1 MNRRFLMGYLD
12 NILKQI
18 QQLNLNGVKVEG
30 VKRNNGNAEN
40 INIGN
45 LLRGNG
51 IVGADYANNNTNS
64 IASEALEQFTAKT
77 PETRINSDGSGTK
90 VTTKTDKNGNNITTV
105 DTLAAGGKVLNRST
119 IVKSKSGEFVS
130 QTKTDFEYDENG
142 KLKKNKSVQKTKN
155 ETITTTRNFNE
166 NGKVANAHTD
176 VEMKDK
182 GKTYKHYT
190 DTQFEYKDGK
200 LTKRLVSGK
209 NIEGKP
215 FSITDNYEADGKT
228 LKDRTH
234 DYYKRGALYH
244 DVYNGAN
251 LTNRTQGG
259 LPTTR
264 IEYKA
269 DGKTVKHTIK
279 NEFDADGVLIGR
291 EKFDKNGKVIEKKD
305 FSQLDGKFDTAYQIG
320 KGDCYLLASINS
332 LSQTEEGQKLLQQN
346 VKVSVNDKGEKV
358 YTISF
363 PGAANAREALISG
376 KGNASIGQL
385 PEDKVHIQGSYTI
398 TEAELNDAAK
408 RAGKDYSAG
417 DKDVLLFE
425 VAYDKYR
432 KDVAQTI
439 KDNHID
445 PRKTKYVA
453 GLGISNVSGDTLSGG
468 NAAEATYILTGKK
481 SLVYENKSNIPT
493 CYVDSNM
500 QMHILEDENGN
511 LVKAGVMAV
520 ENTQNANIDSILDKL
535 RKDSADGKIDDF
547 AASVSFIVSSQ
558 EVNGSTIKGG
568 GHALTIRKV
577 TENEVILS
585 NPWDPDT
592 DIVMSITD
600 LKKAAKNVYCMQ
612 LNATSQ
618 TSQAP
623 QTSQPSQAPQAPS
636 ASPTGNGGGIN
647 PSSQPQQ
654 GAEVEGTKYKVQKGD
669 GYIRLLRKALKDQG
683 IEPTAENLKKAK
695 EQFRAANKKGTVQR
709 YEKGPHKE
717 WYGNEYLLSGAEVI
731 IPKFKM

>member
-1 MNRRFLMGYLD
+1 MGYLD
-12 NILKQI
+12 NILKHI

-51 IVGADYANNNTNS
+51 IGGADYANNNTNS

-77 PETRINSDGSGTK
+77 PETRINPDGSGTR

-130 QTKTDFEYDENG
+130 QTKTDFEYDTNG
-142 KLKKNKSVQKTKN
+142 KLKKNVSVKKTKG
-155 ETITTTRNFNE
+155 ETVTTTRNFNE
-166 NGKVANAHTD
+166 NGKVANAHAE
-176 VEMKDK
+176 VETKEK

-190 DTQFEYKDGK
+190 DTNFEYKDGK

-244 DVYNGAN
+244 DVYDGAN

-264 IEYKA
+264 IEYEA
-269 DGKTVKHTIK
+269 NGKTVKHTIK

-320 KGDCYLLASINS
+320 KGDCYLLASINA

-417 DKDVLLFE
+417 DKDVLLLE
-425 VAYDKYR
+425 VAYEKYR

-481 SLVYENKSNIPT
+481 SFVYENKSNIPT

-695 EQFRAANKKGTVQR
+695 EQFVAANKKGTVQR

>member
-1 MNRRFLMGYLD
+1 MGYLD

-30 VKRNNGNAEN
+30 VKRNNGNTEN

-51 IVGADYANNNTNS
+51 IGGADYANNNTNS

-77 PETRINSDGSGTK
+77 PETHINPDGSGTR

-130 QTKTDFEYDENG
+130 QTKTDFEYDSNG
-142 KLKKNKSVQKTKN
+142 KLKKNVSVKKTKG
-155 ETITTTRNFNE
+155 ETVTTTRNFNE
-166 NGKVANAHTD
+166 NGKVANAHAE
-176 VEMKDK
+176 VETKEK

-190 DTQFEYKDGK
+190 DTNFEYKDGK

-215 FSITDNYEADGKT
+215 FNITDNYEADGKT

-244 DVYNGAN
+244 DVYDGAN

-320 KGDCYLLASINS
+320 KGDCYLLASINA

-346 VKVSVNDKGEKV
+346 VKVSTNDKGEKV

-623 QTSQPSQAPQAPS
+623 QTSQPSQPQQSPPT
-636 ASPTGNGGGIN
+636 SPTGNGGGIN

-654 GAEVEGTKYKVQKGD
+654 GAEVEGTKYKVQEGD

-695 EQFRAANKKGTVQR
+695 EQFRAANKKGTVR
-709 YEKGPHKE
+709 KYEKGPHKE

>member
-1 MNRRFLMGYLD
+1 MGYLD

-51 IVGADYANNNTNS
+51 IGGADYANNNTNS

-77 PETRINSDGSGTK
+77 PETHINPDGSGTR

-130 QTKTDFEYDENG
+130 QTKTDFEYDSNG
-142 KLKKNKSVQKTKN
+142 KLKKNVSVKKTKG
-155 ETITTTRNFNE
+155 ETVTTTRNFNE
-166 NGKVANAHTD
+166 NGKVANAHAE
-176 VEMKDK
+176 VETKEK

-190 DTQFEYKDGK
+190 DTNFEYKDGK

-264 IEYKA
+264 IEYGA
-269 DGKTVKHTIK
+269 DGKTVKYTIK

-320 KGDCYLLASINS
+320 KGDCYLLASINA

-346 VKVSVNDKGEKV
+346 VKVSTNDKGEKV

-417 DKDVLLFE
+417 DKDVLLLE
-425 VAYDKYR
+425 VAYEKYR

-445 PRKTKYVA
+445 PQKTKYVA

-695 EQFRAANKKGTVQR
+695 EQFVAANKKGTVQR

>member
-1 MNRRFLMGYLD
+1 MGYLD

-51 IVGADYANNNTNS
+51 IVGADYANNKTNG

-77 PETRINSDGSGTK
+77 PETRINSDGSGTQ

-119 IVKSKSGEFVS
+119 IVKTKSGEFVS
-130 QTKTDFEYDENG
+130 QTKTDFEYDSNG
-142 KLKKNKSVQKTKN
+142 KLKKNVSVKKTKG
-155 ETITTTRNFNE
+155 ETVTTTRNFNE

-176 VEMKDK
+176 IEMKDK

-228 LKDRTH
+228 LKNRTH

-244 DVYNGAN
+244 DVYDGAN

-320 KGDCYLLASINS
+320 KGDCYLLASINA

-346 VKVSVNDKGEKV
+346 VKVSTNDKGEKV

-654 GAEVEGTKYKVQKGD
+654 GAEVEGTKYKVQEGD

-695 EQFRAANKKGTVQR
+695 EQFRAANPDAVHTYKGKNKKW
-709 YEKGPHKE
+709 H
-717 WYGNEYLLSGAEVI
+717 GNQYLLKDAEVI

>member
-1 MNRRFLMGYLD
+1 MGYLD
-12 NILKQI
+12 DVLKQI
-18 QQLNLNGVKVEG
+18 QQFNLNGVKVEG
-30 VKRNNGNAEN
+30 VKRNNGNTGN

-45 LLRGNG
+45 MLRGNG
-51 IVGADYANNNTNS
+51 IGGTDYANNKTNS

-77 PETRINSDGSGTK
+77 PETHINSDGSGTK

-190 DTQFEYKDGK
+190 DTKFEYKDGK

-228 LKDRTH
+228 LKNRTH

-244 DVYNGAN
+244 DVYDGAN

-259 LPTTR
+259 VPTTR
-264 IEYKA
+264 IEYEA

-279 NEFDADGVLIGR
+279 NKFDADGVLLGR
-291 EKFDKNGKVIEKKD
+291 EKFNKNGNVIEKKD

-320 KGDCYLLASINS
+320 KGDCYLLASINA

-346 VKVSVNDKGEKV
+346 VKVSTNDKGEKV

-445 PRKTKYVA
+445 PQKTKYVA

-481 SLVYENKSNIPT
+481 SLVYMNKSNIPT

-500 QMHILEDENGN
+500 QMHILE
-511 LVKAGVMAV
+511 
-520 ENTQNANIDSILDKL
+520 
-535 RKDSADGKIDDF
+535 DDF

-618 TSQAP
+618 TTQTP
-623 QTSQPSQAPQAPS
+623 QTSQPSQAPQAPQAPS

-654 GAEVEGTKYKVQKGD
+654 GAEVEGTKYKVQEGD

-695 EQFRAANKKGTVQR
+695 EQFRAANKKGTVR
-709 YEKGPHKE
+709 KYEKGPHKE

>member
-1 MNRRFLMGYLD
+1 MGYLD
-12 NILKQI
+12 DVLKQI
-18 QQLNLNGVKVEG
+18 QQFNLNGVKVEG

-51 IVGADYANNNTNS
+51 IGGTDYANNNTNS

-77 PETRINSDGSGTK
+77 PETRINPDGSGTK

-130 QTKTDFEYDENG
+130 QTKTDFEYDTNG
-142 KLKKNKSVQKTKN
+142 KLKKNVSVKKTKG
-155 ETITTTRNFNE
+155 ETATTTRNFNE

-228 LKDRTH
+228 LKNRTH

-244 DVYNGAN
+244 DVYDGAN

-259 LPTTR
+259 VPTTR
-264 IEYKA
+264 IEYEA

-279 NEFDADGVLIGR
+279 NEFDADGVLLGR
-291 EKFDKNGKVIEKKD
+291 EKSDKNGKVIEKKD

-320 KGDCYLLASINS
+320 KGDCYLLASINA

-346 VKVSVNDKGEKV
+346 VKVSTNDKGEKV

-417 DKDVLLFE
+417 DKDVLLLE

-445 PRKTKYVA
+445 PQKTKYVA

-511 LVKAGVMAV
+511 RVKAGVMAV

-623 QTSQPSQAPQAPS
+623 QTSQPQQPPQSPPT
-636 ASPTGNGGGIN
+636 SPTGNGGGIN

-654 GAEVEGTKYKVQKGD
+654 GAEVEGTKYKVQEGD

-695 EQFRAANKKGTVQR
+695 EQFRAANKKGTVR
-709 YEKGPHKE
+709 KYEKGPHKE

>member
-1 MNRRFLMGYLD
+1 MGYLD
-12 NILKQI
+12 NILKHI

-51 IVGADYANNNTNS
+51 IGGADYANNNTNS

-77 PETRINSDGSGTK
+77 PETHINPDGSGTR

-130 QTKTDFEYDENG
+130 QTKTDFEYDTNG
-142 KLKKNKSVQKTKN
+142 KLKKNVSVKKTKG
-155 ETITTTRNFNE
+155 ETVTTTRNFNE
-166 NGKVANAHTD
+166 NGKVANAHTE
-176 VEMKDK
+176 VETKEK

-190 DTQFEYKDGK
+190 DTKFEYKDGK

-215 FSITDNYEADGKT
+215 FNITDNYEADGKT

-244 DVYNGAN
+244 DVYDGAN

-346 VKVSVNDKGEKV
+346 VKVSTNDKGEKV

-417 DKDVLLFE
+417 DKDVLLLE
-425 VAYDKYR
+425 VAYEKYR

-511 LVKAGVMAV
+511 RVKAGVMAV

>member
-1 MNRRFLMGYLD
+1 MGYLD

-18 QQLNLNGVKVEG
+18 QQSNLNGVNAEG
-30 VKRNNGNAEN
+30 VKRSNGNTEN

-45 LLRGNG
+45 MLRGNG
-51 IVGADYANNNTNS
+51 IGGTDYANNKTNS

-77 PETRINSDGSGTK
+77 PETRINPDCSGTK

-119 IVKSKSGEFVS
+119 IVKTKSGEFVS

-228 LKDRTH
+228 LKNRTH

-244 DVYNGAN
+244 DVYDGAN

-259 LPTTR
+259 VPTTR
-264 IEYKA
+264 IEYEA

-279 NEFDADGVLIGR
+279 NKFDADGVLLGR
-291 EKFDKNGKVIEKKD
+291 EKFNKNGNVIEKKD

-320 KGDCYLLASINS
+320 KGDCYLLASINA

-346 VKVSVNDKGEKV
+346 VKVSTNDKGEKV

-417 DKDVLLFE
+417 DKDVLLLE

-445 PRKTKYVA
+445 PQKTKFVA

-481 SLVYENKSNIPT
+481 SFVYMNKSNIPT

-511 LVKAGVMAV
+511 RVKAGVMVV
-520 ENTQNANIDSILDKL
+520 ENSQNANIDSILDNL

-547 AASVSFIVSSQ
+547 AASVGFIVSSQ
-558 EVNGSTIKGG
+558 EVNGSTIQGR

-600 LKKAAKNVYCMQ
+600 FKKAARNVYCTQ
-612 LNATSQ
+612 LNAI
-618 TSQAP
+618 SQAP
-623 QTSQPSQAPQAPS
+623 QTSQPQQPPQSPPT
-636 ASPTGNGGGIN
+636 SPTGNGGGIN

-654 GAEVEGTKYKVQKGD
+654 GAEVEGTKYKVQEGD

-695 EQFRAANKKGTVQR
+695 EQFRAANKKGTVR
-709 YEKGPHKE
+709 KYEKGPHKE

-731 IPKFKM
+731 IPKFKI

>member
-1 MNRRFLMGYLD
+1 MGYLD

-511 LVKAGVMAV
+511 RVKAGVMVV
-520 ENTQNANIDSILDKL
+520 ENNQNANFDSILDNL

>member
-1 MNRRFLMGYLD
+1 MGYLD

-18 QQLNLNGVKVEG
+18 QQLNLNSVKVEG

-45 LLRGNG
+45 MLRGNG
-51 IVGADYANNNTNS
+51 IGGADYANNNTNS
-64 IASEALEQFTAKT
+64 IASEALEQLTAKT
-77 PETRINSDGSGTK
+77 PETRINPDGSGTK

-130 QTKTDFEYDENG
+130 QTKTDFEYDSNG
-142 KLKKNKSVQKTKN
+142 KLKKNVSVKKTKG
-155 ETITTTRNFNE
+155 ETVTTTRNFNE
-166 NGKVANAHTD
+166 NGKVANAHTE

-190 DTQFEYKDGK
+190 DTKFEYKDGK

-215 FSITDNYEADGKT
+215 FNITDNYEADGKT

-269 DGKTVKHTIK
+269 DGKTVKYTIK

-346 VKVSVNDKGEKV
+346 VKVSTNDKGEKV

-417 DKDVLLFE
+417 DKDVLLLE
-425 VAYDKYR
+425 VAYEKYR

-511 LVKAGVMAV
+511 RVKAGVMAV

-618 TSQAP
+618 TTQTP

>member
-1 MNRRFLMGYLD
+1 MGYLD
-12 NILKQI
+12 NILKHI

-64 IASEALEQFTAKT
+64 ITSEALEQFTAKT
-77 PETRINSDGSGTK
+77 PETHINSDGSGTK

-130 QTKTDFEYDENG
+130 QTKTDFEYDSNG
-142 KLKKNKSVQKTKN
+142 KLKKNVSVKKTKG
-155 ETITTTRNFNE
+155 ETVTTTRNFNE
-166 NGKVANAHTD
+166 NGKVANAHAE
-176 VEMKDK
+176 VETKEK

-190 DTQFEYKDGK
+190 DTNFEYKDGK

-244 DVYNGAN
+244 DVYDGAN

-264 IEYKA
+264 IEYGA
-269 DGKTVKHTIK
+269 DGKTVKYTIK

-332 LSQTEEGQKLLQQN
+332 LSQTAEGQKLLQQN

-417 DKDVLLFE
+417 DKDVLLLE
-425 VAYDKYR
+425 VAYEKYR

-511 LVKAGVMAV
+511 RVKAGVMAV

-612 LNATSQ
+612 LNTTSQ
-618 TSQAP
+618 TSQTP

>member
-1 MNRRFLMGYLD
+1 MGYLD
-12 NILKQI
+12 NILKHI

-45 LLRGNG
+45 ILRGNG
-51 IVGADYANNNTNS
+51 IGGADYANNNTNS

-77 PETRINSDGSGTK
+77 PETHINSDGSGTR

-130 QTKTDFEYDENG
+130 QTKTDFEYDSNG
-142 KLKKNKSVQKTKN
+142 KLKKNVSVKKTKG
-155 ETITTTRNFNE
+155 ETVTTTRNFNE
-166 NGKVANAHTD
+166 NGKVANAHAE
-176 VEMKDK
+176 VETKEK

-190 DTQFEYKDGK
+190 DTNFEYKDGK

-244 DVYNGAN
+244 DVYDGAN

-264 IEYKA
+264 IEYGA
-269 DGKTVKHTIK
+269 DGKTVKYTIK

-320 KGDCYLLASINS
+320 KGDCYLLASINA

-346 VKVSVNDKGEKV
+346 VKVSTNDKGEKV

>member
-1 MNRRFLMGYLD
+1 MGYLD

-51 IVGADYANNNTNS
+51 IGGTDYANNNTNS

-77 PETRINSDGSGTK
+77 PETHINPDGSGTK

-130 QTKTDFEYDENG
+130 QTKTDFEYDTNG
-142 KLKKNKSVQKTKN
+142 KLKKNVSVKKTKG
-155 ETITTTRNFNE
+155 ETATTTRNFNE
-166 NGKVANAHTD
+166 NGKVANAHTE

-190 DTQFEYKDGK
+190 DTKFEYKDGK

-244 DVYNGAN
+244 DVYDGAN

-264 IEYKA
+264 IEYGA
-269 DGKTVKHTIK
+269 DGKTVKYTIK

-417 DKDVLLFE
+417 DKDVLLLE
-425 VAYDKYR
+425 VAYEKYR

-511 LVKAGVMAV
+511 RVKAGVMAV

-654 GAEVEGTKYKVQKGD
+654 GAEVEGTKYKVQEGD

-695 EQFRAANKKGTVQR
+695 EQFRAANPDAVHTYKGKNKKW
-709 YEKGPHKE
+709 H
-717 WYGNEYLLSGAEVI
+717 GNQYLLKDAEVI

>member
-1 MNRRFLMGYLD
+1 MGYLD

-45 LLRGNG
+45 MLRGNG
-51 IVGADYANNNTNS
+51 IVGADYANNNTKS

-77 PETRINSDGSGTK
+77 PETRINPDGSGTR

-130 QTKTDFEYDENG
+130 QTKTDFEYDTNG
-142 KLKKNKSVQKTKN
+142 KLKKNVSVKKTKG
-155 ETITTTRNFNE
+155 ETVTTTRNFNE
-166 NGKVANAHTD
+166 NGKVANAHAE
-176 VEMKDK
+176 VETKEK

-190 DTQFEYKDGK
+190 DTNFEYKDGK

-264 IEYKA
+264 IEYGA
-269 DGKTVKHTIK
+269 DGKTVKYTIK

-291 EKFDKNGKVIEKKD
+291 KKFDKSGKVIEKKD

-511 LVKAGVMAV
+511 RVKAGVMAV

>member
-1 MNRRFLMGYLD
+1 MGYLD

-77 PETRINSDGSGTK
+77 PETHINSDGSGTR

-130 QTKTDFEYDENG
+130 QTKTDFEYDSNG
-142 KLKKNKSVQKTKN
+142 KLKKNVSVKKTKG
-155 ETITTTRNFNE
+155 ETVTTTRNFNE
-166 NGKVANAHTD
+166 NGKVANAHAE
-176 VEMKDK
+176 VETKEK

-190 DTQFEYKDGK
+190 DTNFEYKDGK

-234 DYYKRGALYH
+234 NYYKRGALYH
-244 DVYNGAN
+244 DVYDGAN

-259 LPTTR
+259 VPTTR
-264 IEYKA
+264 IEYEA

-279 NEFDADGVLIGR
+279 NKFDADGVLIGR

-320 KGDCYLLASINS
+320 KGDCYLLASINA

-346 VKVSVNDKGEKV
+346 VKVSTNDKGEKV

-654 GAEVEGTKYKVQKGD
+654 GAEVEGTKYKVQEGD

-695 EQFRAANKKGTVQR
+695 EQFRAANKKGTVR
-709 YEKGPHKE
+709 KYEKGPHKE

>member
-1 MNRRFLMGYLD
+1 MGYLD

>member
-1 MNRRFLMGYLD
+1 MGYLD

-18 QQLNLNGVKVEG
+18 QQLNLDGVKAEG

-45 LLRGNG
+45 MLRGNG
-51 IVGADYANNNTNS
+51 IGGTDYANNNTNS

-77 PETRINSDGSGTK
+77 PETRINPDGSGTK

-190 DTQFEYKDGK
+190 DTKFEYKDGK

-228 LKDRTH
+228 LKNRTH

-244 DVYNGAN
+244 DVYDGAN

-259 LPTTR
+259 VPTTR
-264 IEYKA
+264 IEYEA

-279 NEFDADGVLIGR
+279 NKFDADGVLLGR
-291 EKFDKNGKVIEKKD
+291 EKFNKNGNVIEKKD

-346 VKVSVNDKGEKV
+346 VKVSTNDKGEKV

-417 DKDVLLFE
+417 DKDVLLLE

-445 PRKTKYVA
+445 PQKTKFVA

-468 NAAEATYILTGKK
+468 NVAEATYILTGKK
-481 SLVYENKSNIPT
+481 SFVYKNKSNIPT

-511 LVKAGVMAV
+511 RVKAGVMVV
-520 ENTQNANIDSILDKL
+520 ENNQNANFDSILDNL
-535 RKDSADGKIDDF
+535 RKDSADGKIDNF
-547 AASVSFIVSSQ
+547 AASVGFIVSSQ
-558 EVNGSTIKGG
+558 EVNGSTIQGG

-600 LKKAAKNVYCMQ
+600 FKKAAGTVYCTQ

-623 QTSQPSQAPQAPS
+623 QTSQPQQPPQSPLT
-636 ASPTGNGGGIN
+636 SPTGNGGGIN

-654 GAEVEGTKYKVQKGD
+654 GAEVEGTKYKVQEGD

-695 EQFRAANKKGTVQR
+695 EQFVAANPDAVHTYKGKNKKW
-709 YEKGPHKE
+709 H
-717 WYGNEYLLSGAEVI
+717 GNQYLLKGAEVI

>member
-1 MNRRFLMGYLD
+1 MGYLD
-12 NILKQI
+12 NILKHI

-40 INIGN
+40 VNIGN

-51 IVGADYANNNTNS
+51 IGGADYANNNTNR
-64 IASEALEQFTAKT
+64 IASEALEQLTAKT

-119 IVKSKSGEFVS
+119 IVKSKSGEFIS
-130 QTKTDFEYDENG
+130 QTKTDFEYDTNG
-142 KLKKNKSVQKTKN
+142 KLKKNVSVKKTKG
-155 ETITTTRNFNE
+155 ETATTTRNFNE
-166 NGKVANAHTD
+166 NGKVANAHTE

-190 DTQFEYKDGK
+190 DTNFEYKDGK

-244 DVYNGAN
+244 DVYDGAN

-264 IEYKA
+264 IEYGA
-269 DGKTVKHTIK
+269 DGKTVKYTIK

-320 KGDCYLLASINS
+320 KGDCYLLASINA

-346 VKVSVNDKGEKV
+346 VKVSTNDKGEKV

-417 DKDVLLFE
+417 DKDVLLLE

-445 PRKTKYVA
+445 PQKTKYVA

-612 LNATSQ
+612 LNTTSQ

>member
-1 MNRRFLMGYLD
+1 MGYLD
-12 NILKQI
+12 NILKHI

-51 IVGADYANNNTNS
+51 IGGADYANNKTNS

-77 PETRINSDGSGTK
+77 PETRINPDGSGTK

-119 IVKSKSGEFVS
+119 TVKSKSGEFVS
-130 QTKTDFEYDENG
+130 QTKTDFEYDTNG
-142 KLKKNKSVQKTKN
+142 KLKKNVSVKKTKG
-155 ETITTTRNFNE
+155 ETATTTRNFNE

-190 DTQFEYKDGK
+190 DTKFEYKDGK

-228 LKDRTH
+228 LKNRTH

-244 DVYNGAN
+244 DVYDGAN

-259 LPTTR
+259 VPTTR

-320 KGDCYLLASINS
+320 KGDCYLLASINA

-346 VKVSVNDKGEKV
+346 VKVSTNDKGEKV

-481 SLVYENKSNIPT
+481 SLVYENKNNIPT

>member
-1 MNRRFLMGYLD
+1 MGYLD

-45 LLRGNG
+45 MLRGNG

-77 PETRINSDGSGTK
+77 PETHINPDGSGTR

-130 QTKTDFEYDENG
+130 QTKTDFEYDTNG
-142 KLKKNKSVQKTKN
+142 KLKKNVSVKKTKG
-155 ETITTTRNFNE
+155 ETVTTTRNFNE
-166 NGKVANAHTD
+166 NGKVANAHAE
-176 VEMKDK
+176 VETKEK

-190 DTQFEYKDGK
+190 DTNFEYKDGK

-244 DVYNGAN
+244 DVYDGAN

-264 IEYKA
+264 IEYGA
-269 DGKTVKHTIK
+269 DGKTVKYTIK

-320 KGDCYLLASINS
+320 KGDCYLLASINA

-346 VKVSVNDKGEKV
+346 VKVSTNDKGEKV

>member
-1 MNRRFLMGYLD
+1 MGYLD
-12 NILKQI
+12 NILKHI

-51 IVGADYANNNTNS
+51 IGGADYANNNTNS
-64 IASEALEQFTAKT
+64 IASEALEQLTAKT
-77 PETRINSDGSGTK
+77 PETRINPDGSGTK

-119 IVKSKSGEFVS
+119 IIKSKSGEFVS
-130 QTKTDFEYDENG
+130 QTKTDFEYDSNG
-142 KLKKNKSVQKTKN
+142 KLKKNVSVKKTKG
-155 ETITTTRNFNE
+155 ETVTTTRKFNE
-166 NGKVANAHTD
+166 NGKVANAHAE
-176 VEMKDK
+176 VETKEK

-190 DTQFEYKDGK
+190 DTNFEYKDGK

-215 FSITDNYEADGKT
+215 FNITDNYEADGKT

-264 IEYKA
+264 IEYGA

-417 DKDVLLFE
+417 DKDVLLLE
-425 VAYDKYR
+425 VAYEKYR

-481 SLVYENKSNIPT
+481 SLVYEKQGKIPI

-500 QMHILEDENGN
+500 QMHVIEDEDGN
-511 LVKAGVMAV
+511 NVKAGVTV
-520 ENTQNANIDSILDKL
+520 NENNKNANLDDILDKL

-547 AASVSFIVSSQ
+547 AAAVGFNVSSQ
-558 EVNGSTIKGG
+558 EVNGSTIKDS

-577 TENEVILS
+577 TDNEVILS

-592 DIVMSITD
+592 DIIMSID
-600 LKKAAKNVYCMQ
+600 DFKKAARNVYCMQ

-623 QTSQPSQAPQAPS
+623 QTSQPSQPSQAPQAPS

-695 EQFRAANKKGTVQR
+695 EQFRAANKKGTVR
-709 YEKGPHKE
+709 KYEKGPHKE

>member
-1 MNRRFLMGYLD
+1 MGYLD

-51 IVGADYANNNTNS
+51 IGGADYANNNTNS

-77 PETRINSDGSGTK
+77 PETHINPDGSGTR

-130 QTKTDFEYDENG
+130 QTKTDFEYDSNG
-142 KLKKNKSVQKTKN
+142 KLKKNVSVKKTKG
-155 ETITTTRNFNE
+155 ETVTTTRNFNE
-166 NGKVANAHTD
+166 NGKVANAHAE
-176 VEMKDK
+176 VETKEK

-190 DTQFEYKDGK
+190 DTNFEYKDGK

-264 IEYKA
+264 IEYGA
-269 DGKTVKHTIK
+269 DGKTVKYTIK

-320 KGDCYLLASINS
+320 KGDCYLLASINA

-346 VKVSVNDKGEKV
+346 VKVSTNDKGEKV

-417 DKDVLLFE
+417 DKDVLLLE
-425 VAYDKYR
+425 VAYEKYR

-623 QTSQPSQAPQAPS
+623 QTSQTSQAPQAPS

>member
-77 PETRINSDGSGTK
+77 PETHINPDGSGTR

-105 DTLAAGGKVLNRST
+105 DTLATGGKVLNRST

-130 QTKTDFEYDENG
+130 QTKTDFEYDTNG
-142 KLKKNKSVQKTKN
+142 KLKKNVSVKKTKG
-155 ETITTTRNFNE
+155 ETVTTTRNFNE
-166 NGKVANAHTD
+166 NGKVANAHAE
-176 VEMKDK
+176 VETKEK

-190 DTQFEYKDGK
+190 DTNFEYKDGK

-215 FSITDNYEADGKT
+215 FNITDNYEADGKT

-244 DVYNGAN
+244 DVYDGAN

-320 KGDCYLLASINS
+320 KGDCYLLASINA

-346 VKVSVNDKGEKV
+346 VKVSTNDKGEKV

-654 GAEVEGTKYKVQKGD
+654 GAEVEGTKYKVQEGD

-695 EQFRAANKKGTVQR
+695 EQFRAANPDAVHTYKGKNKKW
-709 YEKGPHKE
+709 H
-717 WYGNEYLLSGAEVI
+717 GNQYLLKDAEVI

>member
-1 MNRRFLMGYLD
+1 MGYLD

-18 QQLNLNGVKVEG
+18 QQLNLDGVKAEG

-45 LLRGNG
+45 MLRGNG
-51 IVGADYANNNTNS
+51 IGGTDYANNNTNS
-64 IASEALEQFTAKT
+64 ISSEALEQFTAKT
-77 PETRINSDGSGTK
+77 PETRINPDGSGTN

-119 IVKSKSGEFVS
+119 IVKTKSGEFVS

-190 DTQFEYKDGK
+190 DTKFEYKDGK

-228 LKDRTH
+228 LKNRTH

-244 DVYNGAN
+244 DVYDGAN

-259 LPTTR
+259 VPTTR
-264 IEYKA
+264 IEYEA

-279 NEFDADGVLIGR
+279 NKFDADGVLLGR
-291 EKFDKNGKVIEKKD
+291 EKFNKNGNVIEKKD

-320 KGDCYLLASINS
+320 KGDCYLLASINA

-346 VKVSVNDKGEKV
+346 VKVSTNDKGEKV

-417 DKDVLLFE
+417 DKDVLLLE

-432 KDVAQTI
+432 KDVAHTI

-445 PRKTKYVA
+445 PKKTKFVA

-468 NAAEATYILTGKK
+468 NVAEATYILTGKK
-481 SLVYENKSNIPT
+481 SFVYMNKSNIPT

-511 LVKAGVMAV
+511 RVKAGVMVV
-520 ENTQNANIDSILDKL
+520 ENNQNANFDSILDNL
-535 RKDSADGKIDDF
+535 RKDSADGKIDNF
-547 AASVSFIVSSQ
+547 AASVGFIVSSQ
-558 EVNGSTIKGG
+558 EVNGSTIQGG

-600 LKKAAKNVYCMQ
+600 LKKAAGTVYCTQ

-623 QTSQPSQAPQAPS
+623 QTSQPQQPPQSPPT
-636 ASPTGNGGGIN
+636 SPTSNGGGIN

-654 GAEVEGTKYKVQKGD
+654 GAEVEGTKYKVQEGD

-695 EQFRAANKKGTVQR
+695 EQFMAANKKGTVR
-709 YEKGPHKE
+709 KYEKGPHKE

>member
-1 MNRRFLMGYLD
+1 MGYLD

-30 VKRNNGNAEN
+30 VKKNNGNAEN

-51 IVGADYANNNTNS
+51 IGGADYANNNTNS

-77 PETRINSDGSGTK
+77 PETHINPDGSGTR

-130 QTKTDFEYDENG
+130 QTKTDFEYDTNG
-142 KLKKNKSVQKTKN
+142 KLKKNVSVKKTKG
-155 ETITTTRNFNE
+155 ETVTTTRNFNE
-166 NGKVANAHTD
+166 NGKVANAHAE
-176 VEMKDK
+176 VETKEK

-190 DTQFEYKDGK
+190 DTNFEYKDGK

-264 IEYKA
+264 IEYGA
-269 DGKTVKHTIK
+269 DDKTVKHTIK

-511 LVKAGVMAV
+511 RVKAGVMAV

-623 QTSQPSQAPQAPS
+623 QTSQPQQPPQSPPT
-636 ASPTGNGGGIN
+636 SPTGNGGGIN

-695 EQFRAANKKGTVQR
+695 EQFRAANKKGTVR
-709 YEKGPHKE
+709 KYEKGPHKE

>member
-1 MNRRFLMGYLD
+1 MGYLD
-12 NILKQI
+12 DVLKQI
-18 QQLNLNGVKVEG
+18 QQFNLNGVKVEG

-45 LLRGNG
+45 MLRGNG

-64 IASEALEQFTAKT
+64 IASEALERLTAKT
-77 PETRINSDGSGTK
+77 PETRINPDGSGTK

-130 QTKTDFEYDENG
+130 QTKTDFEYDTNG
-142 KLKKNKSVQKTKN
+142 KLKKNVSVKKTKG
-155 ETITTTRNFNE
+155 ETVTTTRNFNE
-166 NGKVANAHTD
+166 NGKVANAHAE
-176 VEMKDK
+176 VETKEK

-190 DTQFEYKDGK
+190 DTKFEYKDGK

-244 DVYNGAN
+244 DVYDGAN

-264 IEYKA
+264 IEYEA

-332 LSQTEEGQKLLQQN
+332 LSQTKEGQKLLQQN

-417 DKDVLLFE
+417 DKDVLLLE
-425 VAYDKYR
+425 VAYEKYR

-511 LVKAGVMAV
+511 RVKAGVMAV

>member
-1 MNRRFLMGYLD
+1 MGYLD

-18 QQLNLNGVKVEG
+18 QQLNLNGVKIEG

-51 IVGADYANNNTNS
+51 IGGTDYANNNTNS

-77 PETRINSDGSGTK
+77 PETHINPDGSGTR

-130 QTKTDFEYDENG
+130 QTKTDFEYDSNG
-142 KLKKNKSVQKTKN
+142 KLKKNVSVKKTKG
-155 ETITTTRNFNE
+155 EAVTTTRNFNE
-166 NGKVANAHTD
+166 NGKVANAHAE
-176 VEMKDK
+176 VETKEK

-190 DTQFEYKDGK
+190 DTNFEYKDGK

-264 IEYKA
+264 IEYGA
-269 DGKTVKHTIK
+269 DGKTVKYTIK

-320 KGDCYLLASINS
+320 KGDCYLLASINA

-346 VKVSVNDKGEKV
+346 VKVSTNDKGEKV

-500 QMHILEDENGN
+500 QMHILEDENDN

-612 LNATSQ
+612 LNTTSQ

>member
-1 MNRRFLMGYLD
+1 MGYLD

-45 LLRGNG
+45 MLRGNG
-51 IVGADYANNNTNS
+51 IGGADYANNNTNS
-64 IASEALEQFTAKT
+64 IASEALEQLTAKT
-77 PETRINSDGSGTK
+77 PETRINPDGSGTK

-130 QTKTDFEYDENG
+130 QTKTDFEYDTNG
-142 KLKKNKSVQKTKN
+142 KLKKNVSVKKTKG
-155 ETITTTRNFNE
+155 ETVTTTRNFNE
-166 NGKVANAHTD
+166 NGKVVNAHAE
-176 VEMKDK
+176 VETKEK

-190 DTQFEYKDGK
+190 DTNFEYKDGK

-332 LSQTEEGQKLLQQN
+332 LSQTKEGQKLLQQN

-481 SLVYENKSNIPT
+481 SLVYENKNNIPT

-592 DIVMSITD
+592 DIIMSID
-600 LKKAAKNVYCMQ
+600 DFKKAAKNVYCMQ

-654 GAEVEGTKYKVQKGD
+654 GAEVEGTKYKVQEGD

-695 EQFRAANKKGTVQR
+695 EQFRAANPDAVHTYKGKNKKW
-709 YEKGPHKE
+709 H
-717 WYGNEYLLSGAEVI
+717 GNQYLLKDAEVI

>member
-1 MNRRFLMGYLD
+1 MGYLD

-51 IVGADYANNNTNS
+51 IGGADYANNNTNS

-77 PETRINSDGSGTK
+77 PETHINPDGSGTR

-130 QTKTDFEYDENG
+130 QTKTDFEYDSNG
-142 KLKKNKSVQKTKN
+142 KLKKNVSVKKTKG
-155 ETITTTRNFNE
+155 ETVTTTRNFNE
-166 NGKVANAHTD
+166 NGKVANAHTE
-176 VEMKDK
+176 VETKEK

-190 DTQFEYKDGK
+190 DTKFEYKDGK

-244 DVYNGAN
+244 DVYDGAN

-264 IEYKA
+264 IEYGA
-269 DGKTVKHTIK
+269 DGKTVKYTIK

-346 VKVSVNDKGEKV
+346 VKVSTNDKGEKV

-439 KDNHID
+439 KDNRID

-511 LVKAGVMAV
+511 RVKAGVMAV

-612 LNATSQ
+612 LNTTSQ
-618 TSQAP
+618 TSQTP

-636 ASPTGNGGGIN
+636 ASSTGNGGGIN

>member
-1 MNRRFLMGYLD
+1 MGYLD

-45 LLRGNG
+45 MLRGNG

-77 PETRINSDGSGTK
+77 PETHINSDGSGTK

-130 QTKTDFEYDENG
+130 QTKTDFEYDTNG
-142 KLKKNKSVQKTKN
+142 KLKKNVSIKKTKG

-166 NGKVANAHTD
+166 NGKVANAHAE
-176 VEMKDK
+176 VETKEK

-190 DTQFEYKDGK
+190 DTNFEYKDGK

-215 FSITDNYEADGKT
+215 FNITDNYEADGKT

-244 DVYNGAN
+244 DVYDGAN

-264 IEYKA
+264 IEYEA

-346 VKVSVNDKGEKV
+346 VKVSTNDKGEKV

-511 LVKAGVMAV
+511 RVKAGVMAV

-618 TSQAP
+618 TTQTP

>member
-1 MNRRFLMGYLD
+1 MGYLD
-12 NILKQI
+12 NILKHI

-51 IVGADYANNNTNS
+51 IGGTDYANNNTNS
-64 IASEALEQFTAKT
+64 IASEALEQLTAKT
-77 PETRINSDGSGTK
+77 PETHINPDGSGTR

-130 QTKTDFEYDENG
+130 QTKTDFEYDTNG
-142 KLKKNKSVQKTKN
+142 KLKKNVSVKKTKG
-155 ETITTTRNFNE
+155 ETVTTTRNFNE
-166 NGKVANAHTD
+166 NGKVANAHTE

-190 DTQFEYKDGK
+190 DTKFEYKDGK

-215 FSITDNYEADGKT
+215 FNITDNYEADGKT

-264 IEYKA
+264 IEYGA
-269 DGKTVKHTIK
+269 DGKTVKYTIK

-417 DKDVLLFE
+417 DKDVLLLE
-425 VAYDKYR
+425 VAYEKYR

-511 LVKAGVMAV
+511 RVKAGVMAI

-618 TSQAP
+618 TTQTP

>member
-1 MNRRFLMGYLD
+1 MGYLD
-12 NILKQI
+12 NLLKQI
-18 QQLNLNGVKVEG
+18 QQLNLNGVNAEG
-30 VKRNNGNAEN
+30 VKRSNGNAEN

-45 LLRGNG
+45 MLRGNG
-51 IVGADYANNNTNS
+51 IGGTDYANNKTNS

-130 QTKTDFEYDENG
+130 QTKTDFEYDTNG
-142 KLKKNKSVQKTKN
+142 KLKKNVSVKKTKG
-155 ETITTTRNFNE
+155 ETVTTTRNFNE

-228 LKDRTH
+228 LKNRTH

-244 DVYNGAN
+244 DVYDGAN

-259 LPTTR
+259 VPTTR
-264 IEYKA
+264 IEYEA

-279 NEFDADGVLIGR
+279 NKFDADGVLIGR

>member
-77 PETRINSDGSGTK
+77 PETRINPDGSGTR

-105 DTLAAGGKVLNRST
+105 DTLATGGKVLNRST

-130 QTKTDFEYDENG
+130 QTKTDFEYDTNG
-142 KLKKNKSVQKTKN
+142 KLKKNVSVKKTKG
-155 ETITTTRNFNE
+155 ETVTTTRNFNE
-166 NGKVANAHTD
+166 NGKVANAHAE
-176 VEMKDK
+176 VETKEK

-190 DTQFEYKDGK
+190 DTNFEYKDGK

-215 FSITDNYEADGKT
+215 FNITDNYEADGKT

-244 DVYNGAN
+244 DVYDGAN

-346 VKVSVNDKGEKV
+346 VKVSTNDKGEKV

-417 DKDVLLFE
+417 DKDVLLLE
-425 VAYDKYR
+425 VAYEKYR

-654 GAEVEGTKYKVQKGD
+654 GAEVEGTKYKVQEGD

>member
-1 MNRRFLMGYLD
+1 MGYLD

-51 IVGADYANNNTNS
+51 IGGTDYANNNTNS
-64 IASEALEQFTAKT
+64 IASEALEQLTAKT
-77 PETRINSDGSGTK
+77 PETRINPDGSGTR

-130 QTKTDFEYDENG
+130 QTKTDFEYDTNG
-142 KLKKNKSVQKTKN
+142 KLKKNVSVKKTKG
-155 ETITTTRNFNE
+155 ETVTTTRNFNE
-166 NGKVANAHTD
+166 NGKVANAHAE
-176 VEMKDK
+176 VETKEK

-190 DTQFEYKDGK
+190 DTKFEYKDGK

-264 IEYKA
+264 IEYGA
-269 DGKTVKHTIK
+269 DGKTVKYTIK

-445 PRKTKYVA
+445 PQKTKYVA

-481 SLVYENKSNIPT
+481 SLVYENKNNIPT

-511 LVKAGVMAV
+511 RVKAGVMAV

>member
-1 MNRRFLMGYLD
+1 MGYLD

-30 VKRNNGNAEN
+30 VKRNNGNTEN

-51 IVGADYANNNTNS
+51 IGGADYANNNTNS

-77 PETRINSDGSGTK
+77 PETHINPDGSGTR

-130 QTKTDFEYDENG
+130 QTKTDFEYDSNG
-142 KLKKNKSVQKTKN
+142 KLKKNVSVKKTKG
-155 ETITTTRNFNE
+155 ETVTTTRNFNE
-166 NGKVANAHTD
+166 NGKVANAHAE
-176 VEMKDK
+176 VETKEK

-190 DTQFEYKDGK
+190 DTNFEYKDGK

-215 FSITDNYEADGKT
+215 FNITDNYEADGKT

-244 DVYNGAN
+244 DVYDGAN

-346 VKVSVNDKGEKV
+346 VKVSTNDKGEKV

-623 QTSQPSQAPQAPS
+623 QTSQPSQPQQSPPT
-636 ASPTGNGGGIN
+636 SPTGNGGGIN

-654 GAEVEGTKYKVQKGD
+654 GAEVEGTKYKVQEGD

-695 EQFRAANKKGTVQR
+695 EQFRAANKKGTVR
-709 YEKGPHKE
+709 KYEKGPHKE

>member
-1 MNRRFLMGYLD
+1 MGYLD
-12 NILKQI
+12 NILKHI

-51 IVGADYANNNTNS
+51 IGGTDYANNNTNS

-77 PETRINSDGSGTK
+77 PETHINPDGSGTR

-130 QTKTDFEYDENG
+130 QTKTDFEYDSNG
-142 KLKKNKSVQKTKN
+142 KLKKNVSVKKTKG
-155 ETITTTRNFNE
+155 ETVTTTRNFNE
-166 NGKVANAHTD
+166 NGKVAKAHAE
-176 VEMKDK
+176 VETKEK

-190 DTQFEYKDGK
+190 DTNFEYKDGK

-215 FSITDNYEADGKT
+215 FNITDNYEADGKT

-244 DVYNGAN
+244 DVYDGAN

-264 IEYKA
+264 IEYGA
-269 DGKTVKHTIK
+269 DGKTVKYTIK

>member
-1 MNRRFLMGYLD
+1 MGYLD
-12 NILKQI
+12 DVLKQI
-18 QQLNLNGVKVEG
+18 QQFNLNGVKVEG

-51 IVGADYANNNTNS
+51 IGGTDYANNNTNS

-77 PETRINSDGSGTK
+77 PETHINPDGSGTK

-130 QTKTDFEYDENG
+130 QTKTDFEYDSNG
-142 KLKKNKSVQKTKN
+142 KLKKNVSVKKTKG
-155 ETITTTRNFNE
+155 ETVTTTRNFNE
-166 NGKVANAHTD
+166 NGKVANAHAE
-176 VEMKDK
+176 VETKEK

-190 DTQFEYKDGK
+190 DTNFEYKDGK

-244 DVYNGAN
+244 DVYDGAN

-264 IEYKA
+264 IEYEA

-291 EKFDKNGKVIEKKD
+291 EKFDKKGKVIEKKD

-417 DKDVLLFE
+417 DKDVLLLE
-425 VAYDKYR
+425 VAYEKYR

-511 LVKAGVMAV
+511 RVKAGVMAV

-623 QTSQPSQAPQAPS
+623 QTSQPSQTPQAPS

>member
-1 MNRRFLMGYLD
+1 MGYLD
-12 NILKQI
+12 NILKHI

-51 IVGADYANNNTNS
+51 IGGTDYANNNTNS
-64 IASEALEQFTAKT
+64 IASEALEQLTAKT
-77 PETRINSDGSGTK
+77 PETRINPDGSGTR

-130 QTKTDFEYDENG
+130 QTKTDFEYDSNG
-142 KLKKNKSVQKTKN
+142 KLKKNVSVKKTKG
-155 ETITTTRNFNE
+155 ETVTTTRNFNE
-166 NGKVANAHTD
+166 NGKVANAHAE
-176 VEMKDK
+176 VETKEK

-190 DTQFEYKDGK
+190 DTNFEYKNGK

-244 DVYNGAN
+244 DVYDGAN

-264 IEYKA
+264 IEYGA
-269 DGKTVKHTIK
+269 DGKTVKYTIK

-398 TEAELNDAAK
+398 TEAELNNAAK

-417 DKDVLLFE
+417 DKDVLLLE
-425 VAYDKYR
+425 VAYEKYR

-468 NAAEATYILTGKK
+468 NSAEATYILTGKK
-481 SLVYENKSNIPT
+481 SLVYEKQGKIPI

-500 QMHILEDENGN
+500 QMHVIEDEDGN
-511 LVKAGVMAV
+511 NVKAGVTV
-520 ENTQNANIDSILDKL
+520 NENNKNANLDDILDKL

-547 AASVSFIVSSQ
+547 AAAVGFNVSSQ
-558 EVNGSTIKGG
+558 EVNGSTIKDS

-577 TENEVILS
+577 TDNEVILS

-592 DIVMSITD
+592 DIIMSID
-600 LKKAAKNVYCMQ
+600 DFKKAARNVYCMQ

-623 QTSQPSQAPQAPS
+623 QTSQPSQPSQAPQAPS

>member
-1 MNRRFLMGYLD
+1 MGYLD
-12 NILKQI
+12 NILKHI

-51 IVGADYANNNTNS
+51 IGGTDYANNNTNS
-64 IASEALEQFTAKT
+64 IASEALEQLTAKT
-77 PETRINSDGSGTK
+77 PETRINPDGSGTR

-130 QTKTDFEYDENG
+130 QTKTDFEYDTNG
-142 KLKKNKSVQKTKN
+142 KLKKNVSVKKTKG
-155 ETITTTRNFNE
+155 ETVTTTRNFNE
-166 NGKVANAHTD
+166 NGKVANAHTE

-190 DTQFEYKDGK
+190 DTKFEYKDGK

-215 FSITDNYEADGKT
+215 FNITDNYEADGKT

-264 IEYKA
+264 IEYGA
-269 DGKTVKHTIK
+269 DGKTVKYTIK

-417 DKDVLLFE
+417 DKDVLLLE
-425 VAYDKYR
+425 VAYEKYR

-511 LVKAGVMAV
+511 RVKAGVMAV

-695 EQFRAANKKGTVQR
+695 EQFVAANKKGTVQR